1 MRKVGGGNSGQLP
14 DDQRLV
20 VISQCSSDRLSRTNC
35 IAVGEYHDQA
45 AKRRI
50 TIRTEDA
57 VLTSRRLA
65 QGKKRFAFG
74 TKPLCKFGGQRQISG
89 YLAGPKVHDDLVH
102 VFHGE
107 VAQALVQRLKVS
119 GV

>member
-1 MRKVGGGNSGQLP
+1 MGVFVCATGSRLTDEQG
-14 DDQRLV
+14 LV
-20 VISQCSSDRLSRTNC
+20 VKSQCSSDCLSRTNR

-65 QGKKRFAFG
+65 QRKKSFAFG
-74 TKPLCKFGGQRQISG
+74 TKPFCKFSGQRQISG
-89 YLAGPKVHDDLVH
+89 YLAGAKVHNDLVH
-102 VFHGE
+102 VFRGE
-107 VAQALVQRLKVS
+107 VAKALVQRLKVS